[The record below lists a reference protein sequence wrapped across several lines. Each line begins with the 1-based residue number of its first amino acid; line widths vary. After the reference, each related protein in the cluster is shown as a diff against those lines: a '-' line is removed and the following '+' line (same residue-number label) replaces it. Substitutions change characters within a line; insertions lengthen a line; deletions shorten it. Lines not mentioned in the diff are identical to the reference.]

1 MLFSK
6 FEPKQVNNSSQYK
19 NLVFFLEVRQDP
31 IQEQQAVLKA
41 DRTSLWLGIQNQLI
55 EPF

>member
-41 DRTSLWLGIQNQLI
+41 DRNSLWLGIQNQLI